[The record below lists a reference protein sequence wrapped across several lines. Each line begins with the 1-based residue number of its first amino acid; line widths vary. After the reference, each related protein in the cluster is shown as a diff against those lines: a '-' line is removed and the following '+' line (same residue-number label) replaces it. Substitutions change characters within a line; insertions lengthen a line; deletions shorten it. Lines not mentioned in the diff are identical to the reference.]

1 MGLISSKTHRKVTK
15 VTPMPCK
22 EREPKQ
28 PSSVTVYSFQTLP
41 SSFVSSSGRNP
52 VLERQLPPLRETCYG
67 RYPTVP
73 RPNLLD
79 PTQGGGGGGGSG
91 GEGGGGGEGSIIK
104 QHPPRRLQKLEP
116 FILADNIPATK
127 YPNLQG
133 GTVMQKEKEVERGV
147 HIARHPAGRRQYLL
161 QMKMLEIRKEAELK
175 KRLQQEARLNKPKR
189 RDLHVLGTLEHMQ
202 GTQSSDDE
210 DQHST
215 EHEQTFNGSH
225 GDLWHR
231 EFLKESES
239 PKSHLDKVETWLLKQ
254 QATMES
260 SSDASSTD
268 TNNWSDCND
277 NFRKPYRRPAL
288 VRTKTERITLFD
300 DFFDKEL

>member
-1 MGLISSKTHRKVTK
+1 MGLNSSKTHRKVTK
-15 VTPMPCK
+15 VTPMPCE

-28 PSSVTVYSFQTLP
+28 PNSVTVYSFQTLP
-41 SSFVSSSGRNP
+41 SSFVSSSGRTP

-79 PTQGGGGGGGSG
+79 PTQGGGGG
-91 GEGGGGGEGSIIK
+91 EGGGSIIK

-116 FILADNIPATK
+116 FILADSIPAAK

-133 GTVMQKEKEVERGV
+133 GTVTLKEKELGRGEHV
-147 HIARHPAGRRQYLL
+147 AGHPAGRRQYLL

-175 KRLQQEARLNKPKR
+175 RRLQQEARLNKPKM
-189 RDLHVLGTLEHMQ
+189 RDLHLLGTLEHMR

-210 DQHST
+210 DRHST

-231 EFLKESES
+231 EFLKESGS
-239 PKSHLDKVETWLLKQ
+239 PKSHLDQRHKVETWLLKQ
-254 QATMES
+254 QATTES

-277 NFRKPYRRPAL
+277 NFKKPYRRPAL

-300 DFFDKEL
+300 DFFDKEII

>member
-1 MGLISSKTHRKVTK
+1 MGLNSSKTHRKVTK

-28 PSSVTVYSFQTLP
+28 PNSVTVYSFQTSP
-41 SSFVSSSGRNP
+41 SSFVSSSGRHP

-67 RYPTVP
+67 RNPTVL

-79 PTQGGGGGGGSG
+79 PMQGGGGGGG
-91 GEGGGGGEGSIIK
+91 ERSIIK

-116 FILADNIPATK
+116 FILADNIPAAT

-133 GTVMQKEKEVERGV
+133 GTVMQKEKELERGE
-147 HIARHPAGRRQYLL
+147 HIDRHPVGRRQYLL

-175 KRLQQEARLNKPKR
+175 RRLQQEARLNKPKM
-189 RDLHVLGTLEHMQ
+189 RDLHVLGTFEHVL

-210 DQHST
+210 EQHST
-215 EHEQTFNGSH
+215 EHDKTFNGSH

-231 EFLKESES
+231 EFLKGPGS
-239 PKSHLDKVETWLLKQ
+239 PKSHLDQRDKVETWLWKQ

-277 NFRKPYRRPAL
+277 NFRKSYRRPAL